1 MVKEEFPILS
11 QSVNE
16 KPLIY
21 LDNASTTQKPSSV
34 INEIQNYDPQFLLY
48 FEDSYYD
55 LKLLPCINHRNQSC
69 ENFLYFLYSFH

>member
-34 INEIQNYDPQFLLY
+34 INEIQNYLW
-48 FEDSYYD
+48 
-55 LKLLPCINHRNQSC
+55 I
-69 ENFLYFLYSFH
+69 YS

>member
-1 MVKEEFPILS
+1 MLKEEFPILS

-34 INEIQNYDPQFLLY
+34 INEIQNYYEATNSNIHRGVHHLSQ
-48 FEDSYYD
+48 
-55 LKLLPCINHRNQSC
+55 KLLKNMKIQGK
-69 ENFLYFLYSFH
+69 